1 MSHKQAVGLKT
12 LLCLFETSLAVQ
24 SGLKP
29 RRSRTGDPF
38 ALASVVQETCATW
51 LATFFLWPFIKMIVS
66 AIIVSCFF
74 FPKTGSLCVALAI
87 LELDM

>member
-29 RRSRTGDPF
+29 RRPRTGDPF
-38 ALASVVQETCATW
+38 ALASVVQET
-51 LATFFLWPFIKMIVS
+51 LWPFIKMIVS
-66 AIIVSCFF
+66 AIIVFCF